1 MEKPR
6 KLSLKEEIN
15 KEAKQIEKKLSEHP
29 ELDEIKV
36 TEEME
41 RALLAK
47 IRAYEQE
54 KEEEDTAHWE
64 YTEKH
69 REENR
74 DMEISEELFP
84 DISVL
89 KTTDESSSVPGL
101 TRKIY
106 RKKHKKKVMFAL
118 AAVFVLV
125 VAMSV
130 TSVGSKSY
138 LKVLIEKITGK
149 SPVQVT
155 NVKDMDSRE
164 TVDNSEVE
172 AYLECETVLKRK
184 IVKMVYRPKEMV
196 FEKCMIDEETQQGQL
211 FFRYGDGLVWYRIYL
226 NNTDSSWGATEEDKR
241 IRKYSIDVSDVP
253 VQIEEYQLDDKP
265 ERRYEVSFEYQGV
278 YYQLKGEME
287 EEELT
292 KIIKNL
298 NFF

>member
-138 LKVLIEKITGK
+138 LKVLIERIIAKT
-149 SPVQVT
+149 PVKVT
-155 NVKDMDSRE
+155 NVRDMESQETKDKL
-164 TVDNSEVE
+164 EVN
-172 AYLECETVLKRK
+172 AYQECEAMMKRQ
-184 IVKMVYRPKEMV
+184 IVRIVYRPKEMV

-211 FFRYGDGLVWYRIYL
+211 FYQYGESLIRYRIYL
-226 NNTDSSWGATEEDKR
+226 NNTDSSWGATEEDKK
-241 IRKYSIDVSDVP
+241 IRKYSIDVNDVP

-265 ERRYEVSFEYQGV
+265 ERRYEASFEYQGV
-278 YYQLKGEME
+278 RYQLKGEME
-287 EEELT
+287 EEELI

>member
-29 ELDEIKV
+29 ELDEINV

-54 KEEEDTAHWE
+54 KEEEDAARRE

-74 DMEISEELFP
+74 GMEISEELFP

-89 KTTDESSSVPGL
+89 KTADESSSVPGL

-106 RKKHKKKVMFAL
+106 RKKRKKKAMFAL

-125 VAMSV
+125 AAMSV

-138 LKVLIEKITGK
+138 LKELIERIIAKT
-149 SPVQVT
+149 PVKVT
-155 NVKDMDSRE
+155 NVRDMESQETKDKL
-164 TVDNSEVE
+164 EVN
-172 AYLECETVLKRK
+172 AYQECEAMMKRQ
-184 IVKMVYRPKEMV
+184 IVRIVYRPKEMV

-211 FFRYGDGLVWYRIYL
+211 FYQYGESLIRYRIYL
-226 NNTDSSWGATEEDKR
+226 NNTDSSWGATEEDKK
-241 IRKYSIDVSDVP
+241 IRKYSIDVNDVP

-265 ERRYEVSFEYQGV
+265 ERRYEASFEYQGV
-278 YYQLKGEME
+278 RYQLKGEME

-292 KIIKNL
+292 KIINNL

>member
-138 LKVLIEKITGK
+138 LKVLIERIIAKT
-149 SPVQVT
+149 PVKVT
-155 NVKDMDSRE
+155 NVRDMESQETKDKL
-164 TVDNSEVE
+164 EVN
-172 AYLECETVLKRK
+172 AYQECEAMIKRQ
-184 IVKMVYRPKEMV
+184 IVRIVYRPKEMV

-211 FFRYGDGLVWYRIYL
+211 FYQYGESLIRYRIYL
-226 NNTDSSWGATEEDKR
+226 NNTDSSWGATEEDKK
-241 IRKYSIDVSDVP
+241 IRKYSIDVNDVP

-265 ERRYEVSFEYQGV
+265 ERRYEASFEYQGV
-278 YYQLKGEME
+278 RYQLKGEME
-287 EEELT
+287 EEELI